1 MQRRAG
7 YNAGLTAQGP
17 QIGFV
22 LAHEQFPVN
31 ELVELGVAAEQA
43 GFDAVWTSDHF
54 HPWQDN
60 QGHAGFAWATLA
72 ALGQRTERIKLGTG
86 VTCPIYRYHPA
97 IVAEAFA
104 SLGILYPGRVFLG
117 VGTGEALNEA
127 PPTGG
132 AWGDYAE
139 RSARLEEAVK
149 LIRRLWTGE
158 WSDFN
163 GTYYHLKHARLYDV
177 PAQPVPIYIAA
188 AGKKSMR
195 MAGEQGD
202 GLITDEQGV
211 TSQEMRQA
219 FAEGARAAGKQIDHL
234 PVLVEQYVVVGDCA
248 EAERWA
254 PLWQFKTGTKQYLE
268 YADPVAIERDARQQQ
283 PLDKVIA
290 SMTVGAD
297 PEPHRAALKKLLDAG
312 ATHVF
317 IHSPQQDQRRVI
329 EFYAKEVLPSFHLEV
344 TRC

>member
-7 YNAGLTAQGP
+7 YNAGQAAQGP

-60 QGHAGFAWATLA
+60 QGHAGFAWTTLA
-72 ALGQRTERIKLGTG
+72 ALGQRTERIRLGTG
-86 VTCPIYRYHPA
+86 VTCPTYRYNPA

-117 VGTGEALNEA
+117 VGTGEALNEV
-127 PPTGG
+127 PPTGV
-132 AWGDYAE
+132 AWGDYRE
-139 RSARLEEAVK
+139 RAARLVEAIK
-149 LIRRLWTGE
+149 LMRELWTGE
-158 WSDFN
+158 WVDFN

-177 PAQPVPIYIAA
+177 PAQPIPLYIAA
-188 AGKKSMR
+188 SGKKSMR

-202 GLITDEQGV
+202 GLISDEQGA
-211 TSQEMRQA
+211 TSQEMRAA
-219 FAEGARAAGKQIDHL
+219 FAEGARAVGKQPDHL
-234 PVLVEQYVVVGDCA
+234 PVLVEQYVVVGDRA

-254 PLWQFKTGTKQYLE
+254 PLWRFRLE
-268 YADPVAIERDARQQQ
+268 KAFFNYDDPVAIQRDAEQKV
-283 PLDKVIA
+283 PLDQVVN

-312 ATHVF
+312 VTQVF

-329 EFYAKEVLPSFHLEV
+329 DFYAREVLPSFHLEV